1 MTNQTT
7 NHFWA
12 VHKPLPRPS
21 PVGVRG
27 GSRGGPQGSGTGQAG
42 SENEILGSDSIDD
55 TLGETNCPFMVT
67 RASVFHKI
75 LPSKSGRQQSWR
87 CVQLTN
93 AAEKGEFGEKKSK
106 PRQTTLPDHRPDHSE
121 TIKKRGPD
129 RSQTGK
135 AWTLSLSRVLC
146 RR

>member
-12 VHKPLPRPS
+12 VHKPLPRLS

-55 TLGETNCPFMVT
+55 TLGEKKCPFMVI

-75 LPSKSGRQQSWR
+75 LPSKSGRQRSWR

-93 AAEKGEFGEKKSK
+93 AAEIGEFWREQIKIEADHFAR
-106 PRQTTLPDHRPDHSE
+106 PQTRPLRKD
-121 TIKKRGPD
+121 
-129 RSQTGK
+129 Q
-135 AWTLSLSRVLC
+135 
-146 RR
+146 